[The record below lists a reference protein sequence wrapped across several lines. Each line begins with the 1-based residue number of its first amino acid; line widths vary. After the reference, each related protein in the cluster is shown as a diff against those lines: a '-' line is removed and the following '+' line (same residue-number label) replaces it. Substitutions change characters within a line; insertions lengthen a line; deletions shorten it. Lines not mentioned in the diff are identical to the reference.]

1 MGGIHRAGTYPA
13 TIKTPKAP
21 TEYSAIQVT
30 FSQNQQ
36 VLVTK
41 ELGDEGLTLNG
52 DAVEVVLTQQET
64 LRFQPSAGSAMGA
77 VKSPPAFLQIRCYA
91 SDLEAPASACWP
103 IAVYD
108 SLTSNV
114 LAAPEVP

>member
-1 MGGIHRAGTYPA
+1 MSGIHRAGTYPA

-41 ELGDEGLTLNG
+41 EL
-52 DAVEVVLTQQET
+52 VEVVLTQEET
-64 LRFQPSAGSAMGA
+64 LLFQPSAGSPMGA
-77 VKSPPAFLQIRCYA
+77 VKNPPAFLQIRCYA

>member
-1 MGGIHRAGTYPA
+1 M
-13 TIKTPKAP
+13 
-21 TEYSAIQVT
+21 
-30 FSQNQQ
+30 
-36 VLVTK
+36 
-41 ELGDEGLTLNG
+41 
-52 DAVEVVLTQQET
+52 LTQQET

>member
-13 TIKTPKAP
+13 TIKTPKTP

-41 ELGDEGLTLNG
+41 NS
-52 DAVEVVLTQQET
+52 ET
-64 LRFQPSAGSAMGA
+64 RA
-77 VKSPPAFLQIRCYA
+77 
-91 SDLEAPASACWP
+91 
-103 IAVYD
+103 
-108 SLTSNV
+108 
-114 LAAPEVP
+114 